1 MGLDAAWRKMKQ
13 TARDLNDARN
23 LRLSDPRIK
32 ARLDHQRDK
41 TRDSFYS
48 MGRQAQN
55 VATSAVFDLALKTM
69 LPGER
74 TKKGKRQ
81 ALIQACMTLAEAAKL
96 GADLYFITDVYALA
110 KNQINELS
118 ITDDDFKSITTNVAA
133 SMRLDG
139 TALKKYEGWIR
150 ELSEYE
156 VIDRFNPNQHGS

>member
-74 TKKGKRQ
+74 TKKGKLKSNMPQR
-81 ALIQACMTLAEAAKL
+81 L
-96 GADLYFITDVYALA
+96 GSGVMQVSLQSVGL
-110 KNQINELS
+110 
-118 ITDDDFKSITTNVAA
+118 VARILMFA
-133 SMRLDG
+133 GRA
-139 TALKKYEGWIR
+139 TY
-150 ELSEYE
+150 Y
-156 VIDRFNPNQHGS
+156 GSRRGIAI